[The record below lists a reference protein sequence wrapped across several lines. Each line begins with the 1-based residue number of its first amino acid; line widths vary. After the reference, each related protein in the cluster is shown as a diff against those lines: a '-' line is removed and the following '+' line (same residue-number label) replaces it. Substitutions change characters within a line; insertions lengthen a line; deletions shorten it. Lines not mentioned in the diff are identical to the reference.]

1 MRKYLNILI
10 CAMVVLSCGQRR
22 AAREVTSAEEV
33 VKKDTVYPLG
43 FCTDSFRVVT
53 GSIKPGDNFIG
64 WVTGLGLSAD
74 KAHSLTAACD
84 TVFNV
89 RKLRAGNP
97 WKAYYAD
104 STALSYIVY
113 DNSRTLQTIF
123 QCRDSLAVWRYQ
135 KEVEA
140 IEKKADITITSSL
153 WNDMVAAG
161 ASPELISALSDVYAW
176 TVDFFGLQK
185 EDRFRLIYTENICEG
200 ESVGIDRISYAEFL
214 RDSTCLPAIYYDQ
227 GDGGNTYWN
236 EKGESMRKQFLKAP
250 LKFTRISSG
259 YSMHRLHPVH
269 GTVRAHTGV
278 DYAAPTGTPV
288 MSIGDGTV
296 LSAGWGKGGAGNM
309 VKIRHNSMYTTAYL
323 HLSRFAVKP
332 GQRVS
337 QGQVIGYVG
346 MTGTATGPHLD
357 FRVWKNGSPVNPL
370 KLESPPAEPIRPE
383 NLPALDSIR
392 VAYKKLF

>member
-161 ASPELISALSDVYAW
+161 ASPELISAL
-176 TVDFFGLQK
+176 
-185 EDRFRLIYTENICEG
+185 R
-200 ESVGIDRISYAEFL
+200 
-214 RDSTCLPAIYYDQ
+214 
-227 GDGGNTYWN
+227 
-236 EKGESMRKQFLKAP
+236 
-250 LKFTRISSG
+250 
-259 YSMHRLHPVH
+259 
-269 GTVRAHTGV
+269 
-278 DYAAPTGTPV
+278 
-288 MSIGDGTV
+288 
-296 LSAGWGKGGAGNM
+296 
-309 VKIRHNSMYTTAYL
+309 
-323 HLSRFAVKP
+323 
-332 GQRVS
+332 
-337 QGQVIGYVG
+337 
-346 MTGTATGPHLD
+346 
-357 FRVWKNGSPVNPL
+357 
-370 KLESPPAEPIRPE
+370 
-383 NLPALDSIR
+383 
-392 VAYKKLF
+392 